1 MYQTRLFYT
10 KERKNICFFSSD
22 TCLNPFNL
30 QTMGRRKPGDA
41 KPLLG
46 SGNQPAVSGYGGQ
59 DEEGLA
65 DSAEEKR
72 MNTPLS
78 FGTKIAFGMG

>member
-1 MYQTRLFYT
+1 
-10 KERKNICFFSSD
+10 
-22 TCLNPFNL
+22 
-30 QTMGRRKPGDA
+30 MGRRKPGDA